1 VLDPLAR
8 TTPTISAWNERVA
21 ARCTL
26 TDRRRPGELDRQRAL
41 TLRTTGIAA
50 VSVSLAAGMTSN
62 LLFLAAF
69 QFRLDWFRE
78 PTQVVGGGATSA
90 ELLRWASVL
99 DLIGYYLASAVL
111 AYVLWQWLRPRN
123 QLIADLSAM
132 AALGYVLAGGIGA
145 AVLAMV
151 GPMLMHNYP
160 GAAAE
165 NQALI
170 AAQFAVVLELVRAI
184 WQLLD
189 GILLAAWW
197 LGIGL
202 LFRADLPGL
211 SRLSLALAAVAV
223 VGVAANVIGL
233 SLVRDVMLGITFAL
247 WTAWLIWLMV
257 LLLRSRPAAS
267 AHLKPGPFV

>member
-1 VLDPLAR
+1 
-8 TTPTISAWNERVA
+8 
-21 ARCTL
+21 
-26 TDRRRPGELDRQRAL
+26 
-41 TLRTTGIAA
+41 
-50 VSVSLAAGMTSN
+50 MTSN

-78 PTQVVGGGATSA
+78 PARVLAAGPTSA

-123 QLIADLSAM
+123 RLIADLSA
-132 AALGYVLAGGIGA
+132 AAAVGYVLAGAIGA
-145 AVLAMV
+145 AALAMV
-151 GPMLMHNYP
+151 GPMLMYNYTE
-160 GAAAE
+160 AAAD
-165 NQALI
+165 QSLI
-170 AAQFAVVLELVRAI
+170 TAQFAVLFELVWRAI

-189 GILLAAWW
+189 GILLAVWW

-202 LFRADLPGL
+202 LVRADLPGL
-211 SRLSLALAAVAV
+211 SRLSMALAAVAL

-247 WTAWLIWLMV
+247 WTAWWIWLMV
-257 LLLRSRPAAS
+257 LLLRSQPAAS
-267 AHLKPGPFV
+267 AHVNPGPFA